1 MLKMTDPLH
10 TASDHA
16 NASSHLPSEPTKPD
30 PAPSALTTYRRW
42 DWRDFGLCVAAA
54 GVLLWVAH
62 FALAWDRVLVG
73 SVFLAIGFGLGH
85 WLGRRSAGG
94 DDTGGL
100 VHGRWGYRVF
110 LLGLVLAIAAVFE
123 LAGYSFMYWSPV
135 AVDETPR
142 FESFPWRPFVAGGLG
157 LVLGVLLSV
166 FGWRSSKARIEPA
179 SAKSDAE

>member
-1 MLKMTDPLH
+1 MTDSLH
-10 TASDHA
+10 TASDHTI
-16 NASSHLPSEPTKPD
+16 ASSHTPSEPKT
-30 PAPSALTTYRRW
+30 PSAISFRWW

-73 SVFLAIGFGLGH
+73 SVLLAIGFGLGH

-100 VHGRWGYRVF
+100 VHGRWGYRAF

-123 LAGYSFMYWSPV
+123 LTGYSFAYWSPSV
-135 AVDETPR
+135 EGKPPR
-142 FESFPWRPFVAGGLG
+142 FESFPWRPFVAGSLG
-157 LVLGVLLSV
+157 LALGVLLSV
-166 FGWRSSKARIEPA
+166 FGWRSSKARVEPV
-179 SAKSDAE
+179 SVESDAE